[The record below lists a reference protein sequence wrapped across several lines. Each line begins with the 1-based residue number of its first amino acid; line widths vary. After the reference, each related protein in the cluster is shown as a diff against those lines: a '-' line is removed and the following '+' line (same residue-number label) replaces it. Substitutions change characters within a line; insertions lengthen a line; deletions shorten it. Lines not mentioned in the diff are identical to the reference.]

1 MCEPR
6 FSYSASLISDP
17 IGHSTCIWRKYLQ
30 QLPSWFAG
38 GLTLMYLPPP
48 LEFHKLSLGCWC
60 RGGWRTFNMRRN
72 QPLSFLEPRVGK
84 RSSRVP
90 VCMQFGD
97 LICSNRLL
105 LLPSAHFSEI
115 CRLMP
120 FGFSLSLFKSKH
132 EKARERIQADA
143 QERIAAAKERTR

>member
-1 MCEPR
+1 
-6 FSYSASLISDP
+6 
-17 IGHSTCIWRKYLQ
+17 
-30 QLPSWFAG
+30 
-38 GLTLMYLPPP
+38 MYLPPP
-48 LEFHKLSLGCWC
+48 LEFHKPSFIGVLVSW
-60 RGGWRTFNMRRN
+60 RGAPF
-72 QPLSFLEPRVGK
+72 QHEAKSIPFLELRVGK
-84 RSSRVP
+84 NASSVR

-143 QERIAAAKERTR
+143 QNRIAAAKERTR

>member
-1 MCEPR
+1 MCGPR
-6 FSYSASLISDP
+6 FWWTASLISDP
-17 IGHSTCIWRKYLQ
+17 IGHSTCIWMKLTKVAI
-30 QLPSWFAG
+30 WFAG

-48 LEFHKLSLGCWC
+48 LEFHKPSFIGVLVS
-60 RGGWRTFNMRRN
+60 WRVAPFQHEAKST
-72 QPLSFLEPRVGK
+72 PFLELRVGK
-84 RSSRVP
+84 NASSVR